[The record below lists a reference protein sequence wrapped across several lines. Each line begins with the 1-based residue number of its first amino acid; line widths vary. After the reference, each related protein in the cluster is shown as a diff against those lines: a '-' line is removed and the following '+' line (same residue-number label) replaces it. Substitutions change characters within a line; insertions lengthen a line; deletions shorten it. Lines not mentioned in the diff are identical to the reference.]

1 MGLTGSIIET
11 GVDKLVNLVN
21 KNSKISS
28 FDAAKELGVSS
39 TVIMEWADFLEEEG
53 IISVEY
59 KFTKPFLVSRKLN
72 KKEVKEKAKEF
83 SGKKEGFIRKA
94 EVSLSFIN
102 RESDKLKT
110 MKDEFDKIKKG
121 LGFDIGSIKN
131 ELQELQ
137 KYEQLKLSLNKQ
149 IEEQKTTAVEKLQ
162 DITRQV
168 LREKRK
174 YEEILMQIRNEE
186 KVLERDRIE
195 ASSIEKSEKFIKEK
209 LDSLKKIIERVESR
223 VKTEEESVMVSENNI
238 QKFISMTESLKARV
252 EKEKGLIGP
261 LVEQSNNQAE
271 KIKEL
276 QATIIK
282 KIEDKEK
289 KLAGVKNASKNMES
303 FFKKKLGVMS
313 FIEKVNKDKNDRQN
327 ELIGLIRK
335 AKSFQLSSKS
345 SDLGNQ
351 IVGLEKKFKEVDDKK
366 RLFEK
371 ELRKVSAFFR

>member
-1 MGLTGSIIET
+1 MVSTSSIIET

-21 KNSKISS
+21 TKGRIPSA
-28 FDAAKELGVSS
+28 DAAKILGVGVS
-39 TVIMEWADFLEEEG
+39 TIMEWVDFLEEEG
-53 IISVEY
+53 IIKIEY
-59 KFTKPFLVSRKLN
+59 KFTKPFLVARKIG
-72 KKEVKEKAKEF
+72 KKQIKEKAKEF
-83 SGKKEGFIRKA
+83 SGKKDVFVRKA
-94 EVSLSFIN
+94 EVSLSFLS

-110 MKDEFDKIKKG
+110 LKDEFDKIKKD
-121 LGFDIGSIKN
+121 LGFDIDGIRN
-131 ELQELQ
+131 ELLELK
-137 KYEQLKLSLNKQ
+137 KYEQLKISLDKQ
-149 IEEQKTTAVEKLQ
+149 IGDQKTVAVEKLQ
-162 DITRQV
+162 AITNQI

-195 ASSIEKSEKFIKEK
+195 ASSIEESEKFIKEK

-223 VKTEEESVMVSENNI
+223 VKTEEESIMISESNI
-238 QKFISMTESLKARV
+238 QKLISMTEGIKARV
-252 EKEKGLIGP
+252 EKEKGMIEP

-289 KLAGVKNASKNMES
+289 KLTGVKKASKKMKV

-313 FIEKVNKDKNDRQN
+313 FIEKVNKDRNDLQN
-327 ELIGLIRK
+327 ELIGLIKK

-345 SDLGNQ
+345 SDMESQ

-366 RLFEK
+366 KLFEA
-371 ELRKVSAFFR
+371 ELKKVSAFFK